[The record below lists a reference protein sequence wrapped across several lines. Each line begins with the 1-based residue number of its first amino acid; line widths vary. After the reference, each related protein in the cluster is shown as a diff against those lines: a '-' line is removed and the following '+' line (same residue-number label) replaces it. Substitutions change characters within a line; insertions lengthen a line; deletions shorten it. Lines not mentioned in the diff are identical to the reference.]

1 MKLETLR
8 QVVASDAALRY
19 RVRLQPAG
27 GAGDKV
33 FPPTYEGAKY
43 AEEKRRIGDA
53 IVPCVHLDSVQSQA
67 NRMELALLEAMQE
80 KRIHLP
86 VVMVDFAATNDPT
99 LRDVGK
105 ITSLEAPHRLA
116 DAILRDSCA
125 ADGTRFRD
133 TPEGKVLDSSSIASA
148 AAIFGI
154 NPTALLFGVWDS
166 TGPKGGLGVKFQ
178 RAIVSELAA
187 INTERGVRTSSRID
201 PLGIMANSGVLYRD
215 PATGGWTL
223 ETKGANAKPL
233 EKYGKEGKPSAANH
247 GNVTPTIEE
256 SNGGITFA
264 YALQTVV
271 LSLPA
276 LRRLRFPIDGH
287 SETARD
293 LAARTALAALG
304 LCGAVLSN
312 SKGYDLRS
320 RCLLV
325 PETPGQWETLHGDG
339 TTTTFDLLA
348 NDACALFN
356 EAVEAAKS
364 SGLPW
369 REEPLVLKPSEGLAR
384 LVINSR
390 NLLMQSKAED

>member
-1 MKLETLR
+1 MRLEDLR

-19 RVRLQPAG
+19 RVRLQSAG

-43 AEEKRRIGDA
+43 AEENRRAGDV
-53 IVPCVHLDSVQSQA
+53 IVPCIHLDSVQSQA
-67 NRMELALLEAMQE
+67 NRMELALLEATQE
-80 KRIHLP
+80 SRIKLP
-86 VVMVDFAATNDPT
+86 LVMVDFSATNDPA
-99 LRDVGK
+99 LREVGK
-105 ITSLEAPHRLA
+105 ISSLEAPHRLA

-125 ADGTRFRD
+125 ADGTKFRE
-133 TPEGKVLDSSSIASA
+133 TPEGKVLDTASIASA
-148 AAIFGI
+148 TGLFGI
-154 NPTALLFGVWDS
+154 NPNALLFGVWDS

-178 RAIVSELAA
+178 RAIVSELVA
-187 INTERGVRTSSRID
+187 INAEKGVRTSSRID

-215 PATGGWTL
+215 PASGGWTL
-223 ETKGANAKPL
+223 ESKGANGKSL
-233 EKYGKEGKPSAANH
+233 EKYGKEGRPSAANH
-247 GNVTPTIEE
+247 GNVTPTIGEN
-256 SNGGITFA
+256 NGGITFA

-276 LRRLRFPIDGH
+276 LRRLRFPVDGQ
-287 SETARD
+287 SNSARD
-293 LAARTALAALG
+293 LAARTVLAALG
-304 LCGAVLSN
+304 LCSAVLCN

-325 PETPGQWETLHGDG
+325 PESPGQWEILRGDG
-339 TTTTFDLLA
+339 TISTFDLSSSE
-348 NDACALFN
+348 ACALFN
-356 EAVEAAKS
+356 EAVETAKS

-369 REEPLVLKPSEGLAR
+369 REEPLVLKPSEGLAK